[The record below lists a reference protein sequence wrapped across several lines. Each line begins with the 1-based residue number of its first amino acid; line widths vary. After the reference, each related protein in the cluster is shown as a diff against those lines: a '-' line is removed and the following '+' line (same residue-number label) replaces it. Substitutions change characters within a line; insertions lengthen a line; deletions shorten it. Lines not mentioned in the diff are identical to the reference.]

1 MSIVCNAS
9 LLINLSRIGKLD
21 LLHDLYN
28 ELVIPE
34 GVWQEVVVEGAG
46 QAGAELIGSAVWI
59 KKQAVKNRELV
70 QALQQELDAG
80 ESEAVALSLEMG
92 AELLLMDEHLGRE
105 VARHFGLRYS
115 GLIGILIEAKHKGL
129 ISAIKPFLDL
139 LRNVAGFRVSDVL
152 YVRKL
157 EGNWKGEWGLGN

>member
-1 MSIVCNAS
+1 MSIVSNAS
-9 LLINLSRIGKLD
+9 LLINLSRIERLD
-21 LLHDLYN
+21 LLRDLYK
-28 ELVIPE
+28 ELIIPE

-46 QAGAELIGSAVWI
+46 QPGADVIGSAVWI
-59 KKQAVKNRELV
+59 RKQAVKNRELV

-80 ESEAVALSLEMG
+80 EAEAIALSLEIG

-115 GLIGILIEAKHKGL
+115 GLIGVLIVAKHKGF
-129 ISAIKPFLDL
+129 INAIKPFLDS

-152 YVRKL
+152 YAQILKD
-157 EGNWKGEWGLGN
+157 EKEFK

>member
-1 MSIVCNAS
+1 MNIVCNAS

-28 ELVIPE
+28 ELTIPE
-34 GVWQEVVVEGAG
+34 GVWQEVVVEGVG
-46 QAGAELIGSAVWI
+46 QAGAELIGSAAWI
-59 KKQAVKNRELV
+59 KKRPVKNRELV

-80 ESEAVALSLEMG
+80 EAEAIALSLEIG

-115 GLIGILIEAKHKGL
+115 GLIGALIEAKHKGF
-129 ISAIKPFLDL
+129 IDAIRPLLDS
-139 LRNVAGFRVSDVL
+139 LRQVAGFRVSGAL
-152 YVRKL
+152 YAQILKDQK
-157 EGNWKGEWGLGN
+157 EYE

>member
-46 QAGAELIGSAVWI
+46 QAGAELIGSVVWI

-80 ESEAVALSLEMG
+80 ESEAIALSLEMG

-152 YVRKL
+152 YVRIL
-157 EGNWKGEWGLGN
+157 RDEGELQ

>member
-152 YVRKL
+152 YVRIL
-157 EGNWKGEWGLGN
+157 RDEGELQ